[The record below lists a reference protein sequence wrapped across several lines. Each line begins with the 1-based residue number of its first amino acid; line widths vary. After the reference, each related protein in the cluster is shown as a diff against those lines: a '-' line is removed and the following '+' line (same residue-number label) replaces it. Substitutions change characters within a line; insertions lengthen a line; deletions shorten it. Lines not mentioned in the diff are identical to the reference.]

1 MRLTPYGCDNVL
13 TKKKKKKSRAGARAS
28 CVHTQTTAVTLSAGK
43 RAGRSLAAFFC
54 LPSAALHELFA
65 CRGKG
70 GSAALLPI
78 HKRRKR
84 APRRRLWLARALRD
98 SRNKNSRAL
107 SLRRAKLSAKAAVVG
122 ASTSQV
128 YSKCGALLFLR
139 VLCPC
144 SNLGARKA
152 WLA

>member
-1 MRLTPYGCDNVL
+1 MAVIMFWGE
-13 TKKKKKKSRAGARAS
+13 KKKNLRGVGAS
-28 CVHTQTTAVTLSAGK
+28 CVHTQPTAITLSAGK
-43 RAGRSLAAFFC
+43 RAGRTLAAFSC

-65 CRGKG
+65 RRGKG

-78 HKRRKR
+78 HKRPKR
-84 APRRRLWLARALRD
+84 APRRRLWSARALRD

-107 SLRRAKLSAKAAVVG
+107 SHRRGRRAKLSAKAAVVG